1 MKLNIK
7 PFKKYSQ
14 TGEEGVLLSLF
25 ERIGTTN
32 NYLVDFGAGDGFSLS
47 NSQYLLEQGWTGL
60 RMDGNAGND
69 VKSEFITAENIVG
82 LLDKYGV
89 PIEFDL
95 LCLDIDGND
104 YWVLKSLLSK
114 YSPRA
119 IVLEVNG
126 CLPVGIAQT
135 VEYSPNFSYGG
146 DDYYGAS
153 YLAFQRLCSGYTIVY
168 NQQNL
173 NLFLVRNDVVGD
185 ITPDTQELCT
195 PYHSHNTEGV
205 WVIDPDTTIGTTD
218 RFPSDY
224 EQPTESLAELRE
236 QIVAVNKE
244 YMTCT
249 DQAIRSQLKDKV
261 KEVTDKLRK
270 MESEIG
276 STFSSKSAYEN
287 LKKAEQLEQPKK
299 KRGRPSK
306 K

>member
-82 LLDKYGV
+82 LFEKYGV

-104 YWVLKSLLSK
+104 YWVLKALLSK

-135 VEYSPNFSYGG
+135 VEYNPSFSYGG

-218 RFPSDY
+218 RFPADD
-224 EQPTESLAELRE
+224 EQPVKVDPTLGNGSVQTFELRPKPE
-236 QIVAVNKE
+236 TV
-244 YMTCT
+244 
-249 DQAIRSQLKDKV
+249 KV
-261 KEVTDKLRK
+261 
-270 MESEIG
+270 
-276 STFSSKSAYEN
+276 
-287 LKKAEQLEQPKK
+287 EQPKK

-306 K
+306 KTNG

>member
-82 LLDKYGV
+82 LFEKYGV
-89 PIEFDL
+89 PTEFDL

-205 WVIDPDTTIGTTD
+205 WVIDPDTTIATFD
-218 RFPSDY
+218 RFPADD
-224 EQPTESLAELRE
+224 EQPTETP
-236 QIVAVNKE
+236 N
-244 YMTCT
+244 
-249 DQAIRSQLKDKV
+249 
-261 KEVTDKLRK
+261 EV
-270 MESEIG
+270 
-276 STFSSKSAYEN
+276 
-287 LKKAEQLEQPKK
+287 EQPKK